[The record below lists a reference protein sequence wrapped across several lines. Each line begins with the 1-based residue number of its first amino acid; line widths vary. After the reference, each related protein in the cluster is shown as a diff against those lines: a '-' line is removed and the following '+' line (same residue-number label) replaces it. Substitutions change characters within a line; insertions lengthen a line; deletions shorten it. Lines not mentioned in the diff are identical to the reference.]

1 MTEIIRLG
9 AASLS
14 TAIIILGMVHID
26 ALYERSR
33 ETNFYTE
40 RRFKKKKRLHQPA
53 SLERA
58 LWIHM
63 LTLEEQRAKQFSGL
77 LPSRIKQ
84 RICIKWDSNL
94 VKYCKIIKGF
104 AFLL

>member
-63 LTLEEQRAKQFSGL
+63 LNPGGTESKTVFRPFTEQNKT
-77 LPSRIKQ
+77 K
-84 RICIKWDSNL
+84 NL
-94 VKYCKIIKGF
+94 HKMGQ
-104 AFLL
+104 